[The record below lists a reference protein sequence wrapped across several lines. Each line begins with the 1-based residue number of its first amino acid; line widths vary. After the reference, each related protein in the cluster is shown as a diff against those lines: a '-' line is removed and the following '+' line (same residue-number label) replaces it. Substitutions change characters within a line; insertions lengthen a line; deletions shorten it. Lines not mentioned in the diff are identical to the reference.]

1 MRDVIATKSTSL
13 ALAEERK
20 LMRQGYE
27 FLDEKRMLLASEI
40 LRQLTVYKTLAAET
54 ETARSAAATAL
65 AATIERHGL
74 DELQVMAPR
83 TVLQAPQW
91 KRSLF
96 LRVTQLRI
104 VVDDES
110 AASPAQ
116 SQEVSPEVQSCRDTF
131 ARFVR
136 QAAQAATI
144 AANLRRLAGEYRRTE
159 RRAKT
164 LEHVLLPEV
173 EVTLKHV
180 DEQLE
185 ASDQE
190 ELVHTRF
197 PRRSESER

>member
-1 MRDVIATKSTSL
+1 MRNVIATKSTSL

-27 FLDEKRMLLASEI
+27 FLDEKRMLLAGEI
-40 LRQLTVYKTLAAET
+40 LRLLTVYKAFVERM
-54 ETARSAAATAL
+54 ETARRAAVAAL

-74 DELQVMAPR
+74 DELQVMAPSSA
-83 TVLQAPQW
+83 LQPPQW

-96 LRVTQLRI
+96 LRVELLNI
-104 VVDDES
+104 LVDDAS
-110 AASPAQ
+110 AAPPPHAWDL
-116 SQEVSPEVQSCRDTF
+116 SPEVQSCQDAF

-136 QAAQAATI
+136 EAAQAATI
-144 AANLRRLAGEYRRTE
+144 AANLRRLAGEYQRTE

-173 EVTLKHV
+173 QETLKHV

-185 ASDQE
+185 ASDLE
-190 ELVHTRF
+190 DLVHTRLA
-197 PRRSESER
+197 RRSESER